1 MAFEHF
7 LRAGSKKLRCGYT
20 TGTCAALA
28 TAGAAE
34 LLLTGCKPE
43 KLSLLTPGGIR
54 VNVEPEECFMKGDQA
69 VCAVRKDAGDDPD
82 VTDGML
88 IFALVEKQSTGITLD
103 AGAGIGIVTRPGL
116 DQPVGA
122 AAINSVPRQMIRAA
136 AEAVC
141 EEAEYAGGLHIVLE
155 VPGGEE
161 LAGKTF
167 NPQLGIEGGISILGT
182 SGIVRPMS
190 EEAIVDT
197 IALEIRQT
205 AASGERRLI
214 LTPGNYG
221 MDFLRAQ
228 MPWLGRVKSARC
240 SNYVGEAMDI
250 AAAEGF
256 GEILLVG
263 HVGKY
268 VKLAGGIM
276 NTHSRMADC
285 RRELFIAH
293 AALCGADAGLCRR
306 LMEQVTTE
314 GCLDVLEDA
323 GLREPVCLS
332 LLKEIQRVLSRRS
345 PEGMIAGLLM
355 FSNQYGLLGMT
366 ETAAALLNGW
376 RDGE

>member
-34 LLLTGCKPE
+34 LLLTGCKPA

-116 DQPVGA
+116 NQPVGA

-228 MPWLGRVKSARC
+228 MRVK
-240 SNYVGEAMDI
+240 
-250 AAAEGF
+250 
-256 GEILLVG
+256 
-263 HVGKY
+263 
-268 VKLAGGIM
+268 
-276 NTHSRMADC
+276 
-285 RRELFIAH
+285 
-293 AALCGADAGLCRR
+293 
-306 LMEQVTTE
+306 
-314 GCLDVLEDA
+314 
-323 GLREPVCLS
+323 
-332 LLKEIQRVLSRRS
+332 
-345 PEGMIAGLLM
+345 
-355 FSNQYGLLGMT
+355 
-366 ETAAALLNGW
+366 
-376 RDGE
+376 